1 MVTNSCMDIISHAR
15 GITLS
20 QFESNESCHCH
31 PGICTVHV
39 YIFQH
44 VCLINT
50 NLLLGLRELLQ
61 NHMNHFKNN

>member
-1 MVTNSCMDIISHAR
+1 MVTNSCMEIISHEC
-15 GITLS
+15 GITHS
-20 QFESNESCHCH
+20 QFEVNESCHCH

-44 VCLINT
+44 VCLINKK
-50 NLLLGLRELLQ
+50 LPLGLRELLQ